1 MRTDDVR
8 SDYDRV
14 FDLLK
19 AHHKWFSESLPL
31 IASENVVSTAVKE
44 AIVSDFGN
52 RYAEG
57 WPGERVYAGCTYID
71 EVERLAIKLAKQL
84 FGAEFVDVR
93 PVSGVNS
100 NVVAYTAFTSPGDVV
115 MALSIP
121 NGGHISYGRSEL
133 GGTAGSVRGLKVE
146 YLVFDQ
152 DSMNIDVD
160 ATIAKVKRL
169 ESEGVK
175 IKMVIFGAS
184 VFLFPHP
191 VKELGSFFHSIGAS
205 VHYDGAHVLGLIAG
219 KRFQDP
225 LRDGSD
231 IVTGS
236 THKTLPGPQG
246 GIVLSWEKYA
256 EVIKRATFPGNVSN
270 HHLHHVA
277 GKAVAFAE
285 MMAFGESYANQ
296 VVENAKAFAE
306 SLHGKGMTVFG
317 ESLGFTQS
325 HQVLVDV
332 TKQGDG
338 GIMEKRLE
346 SANIIANR
354 NMIPSDIK
362 AGRHFDHPGGLRFG
376 VQELTRLGMGK
387 DQMDSVAELITKVVL
402 KGEDPSKV
410 ASEVRS
416 LRREYQRVHYA
427 FETSRD
433 AYEYVSLR

>member
-1 MRTDDVR
+1 MKSDAPADD
-8 SDYDRV
+8 YAKV
-14 FDLLK
+14 FSLLK
-19 AHHKWFSESLPL
+19 AHHQWFSENLPL
-31 IASENVVSTAVKE
+31 IASENVVSAGVKE
-44 AIVSDFGN
+44 AIASDFGN

-71 EVERLAIKLAKQL
+71 EVERMAIRLAKQL

-100 NVVAYTAFTSPGDVV
+100 NVVVYTAFTNPGDVV

-152 DSMNIDVD
+152 ESMNIDVD

-169 ESEGVK
+169 EAEGIK
-175 IKMVIFGAS
+175 PKMVIFGAS

-191 VKELGSFFHSIGAS
+191 VRELGAFFHSIGAT

-219 KRFQDP
+219 KQFQDP
-225 LRDGSD
+225 LREEVDV
-231 IVTGS
+231 VTGS

-246 GIVLSWEKYA
+246 GIVLSWDKYA
-256 EVIKRATFPGNVSN
+256 EAIKRATFPGNVSN

-277 GKAVAFAE
+277 GKAVAFSE
-285 MMAFGESYANQ
+285 MIAFGEAYATE
-296 VVENAKAFAE
+296 VVKNAKELAE
-306 SLHGKGMTVFG
+306 ALSAKGIAVFG
-317 ESLGFTQS
+317 ENLGFTKS

-332 TKQGDG
+332 TRFGDG
-338 GIMEKRLE
+338 GTLEKKLE

-354 NMIPSDIK
+354 NMIPTDIK

-387 DQMDSVAELITKVVL
+387 DQMDVVAEMIAKVVV
-402 KGEDPSKV
+402 KGEDPAKV
-410 ASEVRS
+410 ADEVRS
-416 LRREYQRVHYA
+416 FRKEYQKVHYA
-427 FETSRD
+427 FDTAKD
-433 AYEYVSLR
+433 AYEYTVLR

>member
-1 MRTDDVR
+1 
-8 SDYDRV
+8 
-14 FDLLK
+14 
-19 AHHKWFSESLPL
+19 L

-71 EVERLAIKLAKQL
+71 EVERIAIRLAKQL
-84 FGAEFVDVR
+84 FDAEFVDVR
-93 PVSGVNS
+93 PISGVNS
-100 NVVAYTAFTSPGDVV
+100 NLIVYTAMTNPGDTV

-152 DSMNIDVD
+152 ESMNIDVD
-160 ATIAKVKRL
+160 GTIAKVKKL
-169 ESEGVK
+169 EAEGIK
-175 IKMVIFGAS
+175 PKMVIFGAS

-191 VKELGSFFHSIGAS
+191 VKELESFFHSTGAS
-205 VHYDGAHVLGLIAG
+205 VHYDGAHVMGLIAG
-219 KRFQDP
+219 KQFQDP
-225 LRDGSD
+225 LREGADL
-231 IVTGS
+231 VTGS

-246 GIVLSWEKYA
+246 GIVLSWNRYGDA
-256 EVIKRATFPGNVSN
+256 IKRATFPGNVSN

-285 MMAFGESYANQ
+285 MLAFGELYAQEIVKNSRRL
-296 VVENAKAFAE
+296 AE
-306 SLHGKGMTVFG
+306 SLSSRGVDVFG
-317 ESLGFTQS
+317 EKLGFTRS

-332 TKQGDG
+332 TKYGDG
-338 GIMEKRLE
+338 GTLEKKLE

-354 NMIPSDIK
+354 NMIPTDIK

-376 VQELTRLGMGK
+376 VQELTRLGMGG
-387 DQMDSVAELITKVVL
+387 DQMDQVAELIAKIVVR
-402 KGEDPSKV
+402 GEEPDKV
-410 ASEVRS
+410 AVEVKN
-416 LRREYQRVHYA
+416 LRQGYQKISYA
-427 FETSRD
+427 FDTAKD
-433 AYEYVSLR
+433 AYEYISLR